1 MMIILIGCSNL
12 KENLASLKKR
22 KILEGFSGETPA
34 PVQQCFSFFSS
45 AL

>member
-1 MMIILIGCSNL
+1 MWLTINYVRYL

-34 PVQQCFSFFSS
+34 PV
-45 AL
+45 